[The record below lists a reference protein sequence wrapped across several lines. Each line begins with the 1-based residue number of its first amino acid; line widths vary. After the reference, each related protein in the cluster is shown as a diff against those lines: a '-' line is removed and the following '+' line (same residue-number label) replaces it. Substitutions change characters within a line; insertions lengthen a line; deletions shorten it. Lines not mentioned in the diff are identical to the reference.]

1 MKSWLK
7 VVLGVIVALVLV
19 AIAAFIYADSIAKRA
34 VERTTGQT
42 LGVETSLDGISLAIF
57 GGEAELKG
65 FEAEN
70 PSGAGFK
77 AEHFLTIREG
87 DVRVTLGSLLGD
99 KVVVPKVELK
109 GLDVILEKS
118 GGENN
123 YDVILANMK
132 KQDQQDPDAQAGK
145 KYVINELIISDIK
158 VHADMLPIGGELT
171 RVNLD
176 IPEIRLKDVG
186 SDSDNGVVM
195 QEVTNVV
202 LKAIF
207 AAIVKEGG
215 GVVPPD
221 ITLAIGK
228 NLQGMESLS
237 KFGVGDIGE
246 LGERLN
252 ETTKEVGK
260 IGEALKGVIPKKK
273 DE

>member
-7 VVLGVIVALVLV
+7 IVLGVVVALVLV
-19 AIAAFIYADSIAKRA
+19 AIAAFLYADSIAKRA
-34 VERTTGQT
+34 VERSTAQT
-42 LGVETSLDGISLAIF
+42 LGVETELDGISLAIL

-70 PSGAGFK
+70 PSGGGFK
-77 AEHFLTIREG
+77 ADHFLTIKEG
-87 DVRVTLGSLLGD
+87 DVVVTLGSLLGE
-99 KVVVPKVELK
+99 KVIVPKVELK

-118 GGENN
+118 GGQNN

-132 KQDQQDPDAQAGK
+132 KQDQQDPNAQAGK
-145 KYVINELIISDIK
+145 KYVINELVISDIK

-207 AAIVKEGG
+207 AAIVQKGG

-237 KFGVGDIGE
+237 KFGIGGVGE
-246 LGERLN
+246 LGERLD
-252 ETTKEVGK
+252 ETAKQVGK
-260 IGEALKGVIPKKK
+260 IGETLKGVIPRKK